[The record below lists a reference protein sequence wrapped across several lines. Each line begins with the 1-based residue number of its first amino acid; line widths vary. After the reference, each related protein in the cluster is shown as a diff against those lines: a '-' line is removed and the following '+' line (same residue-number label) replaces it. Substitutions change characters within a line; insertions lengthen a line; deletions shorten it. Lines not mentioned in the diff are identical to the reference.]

1 MVEDGT
7 IFKIEYITK
16 FNILK
21 INTEI
26 QEDLVN
32 DDVPMKILYQQEPTK
47 KSHDKNLIIKR
58 DKILESNQATKI
70 RQSSFKKA

>member
-1 MVEDGT
+1 MVEDGI
-7 IFKIEYITK
+7 IFKIEYITR

-32 DDVPMKILYQQEPTK
+32 DDVPMKILNQQKPSK
-47 KSHDKNLIIKR
+47 QSPNKNLIIKR
-58 DKILESNQATKI
+58 DKILESNQATKK
-70 RQSSFKKA
+70 RQSSFRKA

>member
-7 IFKIEYITK
+7 IFKIEYITR

-32 DDVPMKILYQQEPTK
+32 DDVPMKILNQQGPTK